1 MKNLLG
7 RELKSRPHF
16 LDFSA
21 ARSAD
26 NCKGAAGDK
35 FSSSTASHGQ
45 RHNPISRPSPLPASN
60 PEPPQPEE
68 LSTAHDGG
76 GGRRQDQ
83 PTPAPGRWK
92 PCKWGAEGRNKS
104 AIKNGVLTRDGR
116 RHSRRL
122 LRRLVVLL
130 LVVSLPRPRWV
141 S

>member
-60 PEPPQPEE
+60 PEPQQPEE

-92 PCKWGAEGRNKS
+92 PCPASSTWKPRSPDQRIIDPIRRRKKGRTFFPAAEG
-104 AIKNGVLTRDGR
+104 
-116 RHSRRL
+116 
-122 LRRLVVLL
+122 LVG
-130 LVVSLPRPRWV
+130 S
-141 S
+141 